1 MPSGRGTGGYRV
13 TKFEA
18 VKFMESRGFRVWLE
32 FDTGT
37 AQIDD
42 WNPMTVSEFIA
53 YADGFKEGMHWGY
66 EGNSP

>member
-1 MPSGRGTGGYRV
+1 V
-13 TKFEA
+13 TKLEA
-18 VKFMESRGFRVWLE
+18 IKFMESHGFKVHLE

-42 WNPMTVSEFIA
+42 WKPMTVSEFVC

-66 EGNSP
+66 EGIAP

>member
-1 MPSGRGTGGYRV
+1 MVADTM

-18 VKFMESRGFRVWLE
+18 VKFMESHGFHVRLE

-42 WNPMTVSEFIA
+42 WTPMTIGEFVA
-53 YADGFKEGMHWGY
+53 YADGFKEGMHFGY
-66 EGNSP
+66 EGIAP